1 MPPGPASKE
10 SLWQDQMEDGG
21 DRKHIIALID
31 SKLLFNTNSHY
42 LQLRLSLGLLEDRFH
57 LRSLHNIAFNF
68 QLPRHE
74 QPLCVRFAA
83 DKLSKVLV
91 G

>member
-1 MPPGPASKE
+1 
-10 SLWQDQMEDGG
+10 MEVTGN
-21 DRKHIIALID
+21 RIITLID
-31 SKLLFNTNSHY
+31 SKILFNTKSQY

-57 LRSLHNIAFNF
+57 LRSLHDIAFNL

-74 QPLCVRFAA
+74 QPLCVRLAT
-83 DKLSKVLV
+83 DKLPKVLV